1 MLLAYFMFNTR
12 KSVTIAKVRQR
23 ARPWL
28 PSPNL
33 NSVFTFPQPYLILGW
48 TFTLLA
54 TLGVILLMLPANQG
68 NIPSPAYA
76 AVYSATSR
84 LVWSLGLSWITFVSL
99 HNYGGLVSAFLC
111 AKVWVPLSRLTYCAY
126 LVHPIIIAIFYG
138 SRHQTFDYSFYLIVS
153 APSLPLPRL
162 SILALTAMPLSL
174 SLLVVLLCPQQH
186 LHHLHGVLPGG
197 SLRRVPHSHPKS
209 SAPQEAIVAVPWPL
223 CTRLLAKPV
232 PPLPSCPRARNQTGQ
247 TKNSLTLFQM
257 LVTFPRRQAR
267 TVHIQAVLLLT
278 IFNILM

>member
-1 MLLAYFMFNTR
+1 MLAPAGRIGGHYGNTHLPQQLPGSALLQRQSVGSPVCCVAFCLTLFSPLPLLVSWPPLTRTTRMCTSSRTVALART
-12 KSVTIAKVRQR
+12 SLACSWLTSCSIR
-23 ARPWL
+23 ARVSPL
-28 PSPNL
+28 QRLVNGRVPSSRHL
-33 NSVFTFPQPYLILGW
+33 TSLSASPQPYLILGW

-153 APSLPLPRL
+153 APSLPLL
-162 SILALTAMPLSL
+162 STLVLTAMPLFS
-174 SLLVVLLCPQQH
+174 P
-186 LHHLHGVLPGG
+186 
-197 SLRRVPHSHPKS
+197 RS
-209 SAPQEAIVAVPWPL
+209 S
-223 CTRLLAKPV
+223 T
-232 PPLPSCPRARNQTGQ
+232 LPSATSA
-247 TKNSLTLFQM
+247 SLTWCHSWWLSSWSTP
-257 LVTFPRRQAR
+257 LSP
-267 TVHIQAVLLLT
+267 
-278 IFNILM
+278 